1 MPAVFGPIIDKML
14 TDLVDDEWKTTRN
27 VMTQAFTSG
36 KIKRMMESLNMY
48 NNTLLEKMGER
59 ADADDM
65 FEFKDLVG
73 KCTLDIVAAIGFGI
87 DAQVQNNPKSE
98 FITHSAEFSQAGFFR
113 VAAGIIAVLAPALA
127 PLVIKSGM
135 GAIPQETNAFFKNI
149 MAQAIANRKADPNK
163 HNDFLSLMLKAQDVE
178 DEDKRLK
185 DDVILANAIIFIL
198 AGYDSVSTTISWAAY
213 EMALHQ
219 DIQEKVY
226 EE

>member
-1 MPAVFGPIIDKML
+1 FFDGSVPNLAIADGDLLKTVLVKEFSNFQNRRKMPAVFGPIIDKML

-113 VAAGIIAVLAPALA
+113 VAAGISMSSSGYLKNSLFSKQDIYVLCPKDKEHTLR
-127 PLVIKSGM
+127 VIK
-135 GAIPQETNAFFKNI
+135 FCVNI
-149 MAQAIANRKADPNK
+149 QK
-163 HNDFLSLMLKAQDVE
+163 H
-178 DEDKRLK
+178 
-185 DDVILANAIIFIL
+185 I
-198 AGYDSVSTTISWAAY
+198 
-213 EMALHQ
+213 
-219 DIQEKVY
+219 
-226 EE
+226 